1 MGKSK
6 KSLPDNVIFVDLN
19 TGKTEMGEIKISNE
33 IIEDFARAVARYFK
47 VHPELKSEDKDEKSK
62 SSKPSEN

>member
-19 TGKTEMGEIKISNE
+19 TGKTEMGKIKISDE
-33 IIEDFARAVARYFK
+33 LIEDFARAIARYFK
-47 VHPELKSEDKDEKSK
+47 AHSELKLEDEDEKSQ
-62 SSKPSEN
+62 SRKPNEN

>member
-19 TGKTEMGEIKISNE
+19 TGKTEMGEIKISDE

-47 VHPELKSEDKDEKSK
+47 VHPELKS
-62 SSKPSEN
+62 

>member
-1 MGKSK
+1 MEKSK

-19 TGKTEMGEIKISNE
+19 TGETEMGEIKISDE
-33 IIEDFARAVARYFK
+33 IIEDFARAIARYFK
-47 VHPELKSEDKDEKSK
+47 AHPELKLEDEDEKSK